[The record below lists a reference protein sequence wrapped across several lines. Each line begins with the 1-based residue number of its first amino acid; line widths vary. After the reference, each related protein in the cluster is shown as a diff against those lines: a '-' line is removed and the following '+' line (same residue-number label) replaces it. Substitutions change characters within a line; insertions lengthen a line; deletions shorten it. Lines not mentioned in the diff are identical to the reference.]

1 MWTDGRREERAPRWK
16 PSDEG
21 AVCYRVTEK
30 LPLDL
35 ILKKLLE
42 TFVMFPEPFCG

>member
-1 MWTDGRREERAPRWK
+1 MWTDGRREERVPRWK
-16 PSDEG
+16 PSDEES
-21 AVCYRVTEK
+21 VCYRTTEK

-42 TFVMFPEPFCG
+42 TFVICPEPFCG